1 MELEIHKA
9 TYMLHLLTSEMMH
22 FVHQMQYYVLFEV
35 IECNWV
41 ELQER
46 MQNATA
52 LDDILDSHAKFLE
65 AISVGCF
72 VNSSA
77 NVEKYLEVVYSTI
90 INLEI
95 LQTQFYEDCQK
106 ELQAREQMVL
116 DIAES
121 ERAGRYGLTTE
132 QKLERDQAQKVFEQ
146 KVSTFCLSLDDYA
159 DKYAKAIGGFL
170 LALNSSDD
178 PNLQLFGTRLDFNEH
193 YKKRDTSLSK
203 PLTFEH
209 MRMSNVMGNAQ
220 SHTAA
225 RYSML
230 PSATYVNPKNR
241 K

>member
-1 MELEIHKA
+1 
-9 TYMLHLLTSEMMH
+9 MLHLLTSEMMH

-46 MQNATA
+46 MQSATA
-52 LDDILDSHAKFLE
+52 LDDILDSHGKFLE
-65 AISVGCF
+65 AISIGCF

-77 NVEKYLEVVYSTI
+77 NVEKYLEVVYGTI

-95 LQTQFYEDCQK
+95 LQTQFYEDCLK
-106 ELQAREQMVL
+106 ELQAREQMAL
-116 DIAES
+116 DIAKS
-121 ERAGRYGLTTE
+121 ERIGSFGLTTE
-132 QKLERDQAQKVFEQ
+132 QKLERDQAYKVYEQ
-146 KVSTFCLSLDDYA
+146 KVSTFCLSLDDYSE
-159 DKYAKAIGGFL
+159 KYGKAIGGFL

-178 PNLQLFGTRLDFNEH
+178 PNLQLFGTRLDFNEY
-193 YKKRDTSLSK
+193 YKKRDTNLSK

-209 MRMSNVMGNAQ
+209 MRMSNVMGSTQ
-220 SHTAA
+220 SHTA

-230 PSATYVNPKNR
+230 SSATYVNTKPK